1 MRKRDI
7 YILASVVVLLSAA
20 AVVVAVLWRRSVP
33 PQAARLLPAAD
44 TYVYADLRPLRA
56 ANVLRNLPA
65 VEHDAEYDQFVSA
78 TGFQWERDLDQVALA
93 AHRPPQD
100 AAPGAETRY
109 SEVFVGR
116 FDRGKV
122 AAYLRKMAN
131 ATERYR
137 DLDIYAITLP
147 GRTLRVAVLNQ
158 GMVAAANTEGPYVIH
173 QIVDRYSGFSLA
185 QGAPELLR
193 RYYSQVPLTA
203 VAWGVSQLA
212 AAGGGNHAVELPG
225 GYNFMVPADTVLV
238 ASLRYAGGV
247 RLRAQVLSANEADA
261 QRVSD
266 QLSALLALFRTVET
280 STQTAG
286 GDPDVQ
292 GFFQS
297 ISVTREDASTVVAAT
312 IPPGFAKKVIG
323 EK

>member
-7 YILASVVVLLSAA
+7 YILA
-20 AVVVAVLWRRSVP
+20 AVVVALTAAVIAAVLWRRTMP

-44 TYVYADLRPLRA
+44 TFVYADLRPLRA
-56 ANVLRNLPA
+56 VNALRHLPA
-65 VEHDAEYDQFVSA
+65 VEHDPEYDQFVNA

-93 AHRPPQD
+93 AHRPPKD
-100 AAPGAETRY
+100 AAPEAETRY

-116 FDRGKV
+116 FDSEKV
-122 AAYLRKMAN
+122 AAYLSKLAN

-147 GRTLRVAVLNQ
+147 GRTLRVALLNHM
-158 GMVAAANTEGPYVIH
+158 MVAASNTEGPYVIH
-173 QIVDRYSGFSLA
+173 QIIDHYSELSLEQA
-185 QGAPELLR
+185 SPDLLR
-193 RYYSQVPLTA
+193 RYYRQVPLTA
-203 VAWGVSQLA
+203 VAWAVSQLA
-212 AAGGGNHAVELPG
+212 APGQGNQAVELPG

-238 ASLRYAGGV
+238 ASLRYAGGA
-247 RLRAQVLSANEADA
+247 RLRAQVLSATQGDA

-280 STQTAG
+280 SAQSASA
-286 GDPDVQ
+286 DPDVQ

-297 ISVTREDASTVVAAT
+297 ISVTREEASTVVAAT
-312 IPPGFAKKVIG
+312 IPPGFVKKVIG